1 MRILNRR
8 REGRRGRPNAAR
20 RFRRRTSD
28 AVVVTAS
35 TRYRVS
41 DKNFIVVAV
50 VVAVEGEVAVE
61 AL

>member
-8 REGRRGRPNAAR
+8 REGRRV
-20 RFRRRTSD
+20 SD

-41 DKNFIVVAV
+41 DKNFIVVAI
-50 VVAVEGEVAVE
+50 VVAVEGKVAEE